1 MNSLSNKV
9 ALITGSARGLGKAI
23 AERYA
28 ALGADIVINY
38 SRDKASAD
46 EVVSNITAMG
56 AKVIAV
62 QADISKVD
70 DVKRLFEEA
79 IAAFGK
85 IDIVVANA
93 GIELVETPVTE
104 FTEEQFD
111 RVFSINTKGTYFT
124 MQQAARNVTNNGRI
138 IYIASSTTSYPVPG
152 MAVYGGS
159 KSTPRYLVE
168 ILSKEIGYKGI
179 TVNTIIPFAVDHS
192 GIFAEADSYPE
203 LRKQLLDSCPMGRLA
218 EVEDVANAAEFF
230 ASDLSSFISGQHLL
244 VNGGATN

>member
-1 MNSLSNKV
+1 MNSLKNKV

-46 EVVSNITAMG
+46 EVLSNIKAMG
-56 AKVIAV
+56 VSVIAV
-62 QADISKVD
+62 QADVSKVAD
-70 DVKRLFEEA
+70 LERLFETA
-79 IAAFGK
+79 KQAFGK

-93 GIELVETPVTE
+93 GIELVETKVVD

-111 RVFSINTKGTYFT
+111 RLFSINTKGAYFT
-124 MQQAARNVTNNGRI
+124 MQQAAKNVEDNGRI
-138 IYIASSTTSYPVPG
+138 IYIASSTTAFPVQG

-159 KSTPRYLVE
+159 KTTPRYMVDV
-168 ILSKEIGYKGI
+168 LSKEIGHRGV

-192 GIFAEADSYPE
+192 GIFAEPDSYPA

-218 EVEDVANAAEFF
+218 EVEDVANVAEFF
-230 ASDLSSFISGQHLL
+230 ASDLSSFVNGQHLL

>member
-1 MNSLSNKV
+1 MNSLKNKV

-46 EVVSNITAMG
+46 EVLSNIIAMG
-56 AKVIAV
+56 VKVIAV
-62 QADISKVD
+62 QADVSKVAD
-70 DVKRLFEEA
+70 IERLFAEA
-79 IAAFGK
+79 LKTFGK

-93 GIELVETPVTE
+93 GIEMVETPVTA

-111 RVFSINTKGTYFT
+111 RLFSINTKGAYFT
-124 MQQAARNVTNNGRI
+124 MQQAAKHVTDKGRI
-138 IYIASSTTSYPVPG
+138 IYIASSTTSFPVPG

-159 KSTPRYLVE
+159 KTTPRYMVD
-168 ILSKEIGYKGI
+168 ILAKEIGHRGV
-179 TVNTIIPFAVDHS
+179 TVNSIIPFAVDHS
-192 GIFAEADSYPE
+192 GIFVDPAAYPE

-218 EVEDVANAAEFF
+218 EVEDVANIAEFF
-230 ASDLSSFISGQHLL
+230 ASDLSSFVSGQHLL
-244 VNGGATN
+244 VNGAATN